1 MFLHFPDWI
10 KHTPTDL
17 IFCFDT
23 WTSTILHLVK
33 LEMTIAHLSFIVH
46 LYFTLAAGSCEA
58 LSEQRVI
65 EFFPGDG
72 CGTKTGIKEMILHIE
87 GPKPFGDKDSSLECG
102 FVSFIVTKGSF
113 LALFLLGNNK
123 KLPVMPLA
131 KSIKP

>member
-1 MFLHFPDWI
+1 M
-10 KHTPTDL
+10 
-17 IFCFDT
+17 
-23 WTSTILHLVK
+23 VK

-72 CGTKTGIKEMILHIE
+72 CGTKTGIKNTILHVK
-87 GPKPFGDKDSSLECG
+87 GPKPFEDKDGSLECG
-102 FVSFIVTKGSF
+102 FVSFIVTKGRSRASF
-113 LALFLLGNNK
+113 LGSFLLGNNK
-123 KLPVMPLA
+123 KLSVKQLV